1 MLHLTDFILYAVVV
15 SLPVIVGFAAA
26 YISPSYREDTIRNA
40 GKIALSFLTLT
51 LLIASYYLFQH
62 VTGDPYWPDTVEF
75 VAVFGFLLILVVSVS
90 TLTLGAVGL
99 KLGTYVK
106 IR

>member
-1 MLHLTDFILYAVVV
+1 MRHLTDFILYAVVV
-15 SLPVIVGFAAA
+15 SLPVISGFAAA

-40 GKIALSFLTLT
+40 GKIALSFLTLS
-51 LLIASYYLFQH
+51 LLLASYYLFQH
-62 VTGDPYWPDTVEF
+62 VTGDPYWPDTIEF
-75 VAVFGFLLILVVSVS
+75 VAVFGFLILVVSVS

-106 IR
+106 MR

>member
-1 MLHLTDFILYAVVV
+1 MIDFILYAVVV
-15 SLPVIVGFAAA
+15 SLPVIAGFAAA

-40 GKIALSFLTLT
+40 GKIALSFLILT
-51 LLIASYYLFQH
+51 VSIASYYLFQH
-62 VTGDPYWPDTVEF
+62 VTGDPYWPDTI
-75 VAVFGFLLILVVSVS
+75 AVVVGFGFLLFLVVSVS

-106 IR
+106 MR